1 MIEVLESGL
10 LPGEVPLSRAK
21 IEFVDSLEDVLR
33 FRDWVFNDTRGRTI
47 LAVDTETAGLDAYA
61 PEKRIRLAQFGTENE
76 AWVINCE
83 RWPGIAQEV
92 LERYDATPMTF
103 HNISFD
109 YPYIM
114 SCWPDIKFP
123 WSRMHDTM
131 LYARL
136 HDNEASAALKSMTES
151 LFGMDATLGQRA
163 LQAAMTANGWTW
175 NTVPMSCPS
184 YTVYSGGDVIL
195 TARLWKRLEHIHSG
209 KYKHLAEMEM
219 RTARICADMSIK
231 GMRVDRDYC
240 RTQGAKLHD
249 YVRSV
254 DTTLRDGLGINP
266 GSPVQLAKYFLDNGA
281 VLSHRTASGQYKM
294 DKEVLSGLAAAGFE
308 VAQGILDMRKADKLA
323 TTYFDNLIEYSNNPQ
338 ALIHPQINTIA
349 ARTGRMSVTSPALQT
364 LPSKNGLVRNA
375 FIPMPGEKIVSC
387 DFSQIELRLTAHIS
401 EDPILIQTFEDC
413 DLTGED
419 FFTNVGRDLY
429 GLDFQKSDKRRTLI
443 KNVIYGSTYGAGVP
457 KMAES
462 AKVPVSTMQ
471 PIADSIFARYE
482 GIKGIQELAIGMAR
496 ANERDHGRPFITTLT
511 GRRLFVDPGSIYTA
525 ANYTVQALA
534 ADLMKK
540 ALIRIVNAGLGP
552 YLMLVIHD
560 EVLLSVPEDDVYDVM
575 ETLREAMEIT
585 TDMGFAVKIPAE
597 PEGPFERWEA
607 KS

>member
-1 MIEVLESGL
+1 M
-10 LPGEVPLSRAK
+10 RHAK
-21 IEFVDSLEDVLR
+21 IEFVDTLEDVLR
-33 FRDWVFNDTRGRTI
+33 FRDWVFNQARGRTI

-61 PEKRIRLAQFGTENE
+61 PDKRIRLAQFGTENE

-83 RWPGIAQEV
+83 RWSGIAQEV

-114 SCWPDIKFP
+114 SCWPGLRFP
-123 WSRMHDTM
+123 WERMHDTM

-136 HDNEASAALKSMTES
+136 HDNEASAALKTITEN
-151 LFGMDATLGQRA
+151 LFGMEATMGQRA

-195 TARLWKRLEHIHSG
+195 TARLWRRLEHIHSG
-209 KYKHLAEMEM
+209 PYKALAEMEM

-240 RTQGAKLHD
+240 RTEGARLHQ
-249 YVRSV
+249 YVQEV
-254 DTTLRDGLGINP
+254 DSTLRDGLGINP
-266 GSPVQLAKYFLDNGA
+266 GSPAQLANYFTANGA
-281 VLSHRTASGQYKM
+281 LLSKRTATGQYAM
-294 DKEVLSGLAAAGFE
+294 DKEVLTALAASGFT

-323 TTYFDNLIEYSNNPQ
+323 TTYFDNLLEYSSNPQ

-375 FIPMPGEKIVSC
+375 FIPMPGDKIVSC

-401 EDPILIQTFEDC
+401 GDPALISTFEDC
-413 DLTGED
+413 DLTGAD

-429 GLDFQKSDKRRTLI
+429 GSDFSKSDKRRTLI

-462 AKVPVSTMQ
+462 AKVPVSVMQ
-471 PIADSIFARYE
+471 PIADNIFDRYE
-482 GIKGIQELAIGMAR
+482 GIKGIQAMAIASAR
-496 ANERDHGRPFITTLT
+496 HNESLWGRPFITTLT
-511 GRRLFVDPGSIYTA
+511 GRRLFVDPGAIYTA

-540 ALIRIVNAGLGP
+540 ALIRIVNAGLGS

-575 ETLREAMEIT
+575 KILEEAMEIT

-597 PEGPFERWEA
+597 PEGPFSRWEA